1 MPLVS
6 CVQQGVLVLVRWSFM
21 LGMFSALLLGGCGGG
36 GGSARDA
43 SVPAV
48 AALSAQAAL
57 GEKIFADVSLSASGR
72 QACASCHDPD
82 NARAPAND
90 LSVQLG
96 GPLLDQQGRR
106 QAPSIRYLSFNTAF
120 FFASDGTPTGGF
132 FWDGRS
138 PSLAEQAGEPFV
150 NPFEM
155 ANASVDEVIDRL
167 SHASYAAD
175 FKAVF
180 GADIF
185 DRPVDAMARVQLALA
200 QYQKEDTE
208 FRAFSSKY
216 DEFLRGNVALSEQEL
231 RGLALFNNPTKGNC
245 IGCHPS
251 GKSADGAF
259 PLFTDFSYDNLGVP
273 RNPGIAR
280 NDDPGYHDLGLC
292 ERSDLAGRADL
303 CGAFKVPSLRNVAQ
317 RHALFHNGRFATLKD
332 AITFYVQRDTNPE
345 KWYPRNPDGSVNKF
359 DDLPAQYRVNVNT
372 AEVPYNRR
380 PGDAPALSDAEV
392 DDVIAFLA
400 TLNDGYRR

>member
-1 MPLVS
+1 
-6 CVQQGVLVLVRWSFM
+6 M
-21 LGMFSALLLGGCGGG
+21 LGLVHALLLGGCGGG
-36 GGSARDA
+36 GSSAPGA
-43 SVPAV
+43 AVPAMT
-48 AALSAQAAL
+48 ALSARAAL
-57 GEKIFADVSLSASGR
+57 GEKIFADASLSASGR
-72 QACASCHDPD
+72 QACASCHSPD
-82 NARAPAND
+82 NAHAPAND

-132 FWDGRS
+132 FWDGRAA
-138 PSLAEQAGEPFV
+138 SLDEQAGRPFV
-150 NPFEM
+150 NPSEM
-155 ANASVDEVIDRL
+155 ANASPDDVIEKL
-167 SHASYAAD
+167 SRATYAAE

-185 DRPVDAMARVQLALA
+185 ERPADAMARVQLALA
-200 QYQKEDTE
+200 QYQKEDSDL
-208 FRAFSSKY
+208 RAFSSKY
-216 DEFLRGNVALSEQEL
+216 DEFLRGNVALSEQEM

-259 PLFTDFSYDNLGVP
+259 PLFTDFSYDNLGIP
-273 RNPGIAR
+273 RNPDIAR
-280 NDDPGYHDLGLC
+280 NIDPSYYDLGLC

-317 RHALFHNGRFATLKD
+317 RHVFFHNGRFSSLKE
-332 AITFYVQRDTNPE
+332 AITFYVERDTSPE
-345 KWYPRNPDGSVNKF
+345 KWYPRAPDGSVNKF
-359 DDLPAQYRVNVNT
+359 DDLPSQYRANVNT
-372 AEVPYNRR
+372 AEAPYNRR

-392 DDVIAFLA
+392 DDVVVFLT